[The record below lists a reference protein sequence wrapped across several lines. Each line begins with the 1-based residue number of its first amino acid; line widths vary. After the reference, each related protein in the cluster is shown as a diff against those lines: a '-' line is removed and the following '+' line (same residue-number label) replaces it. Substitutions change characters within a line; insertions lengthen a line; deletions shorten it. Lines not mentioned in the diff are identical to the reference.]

1 MQALYL
7 IYDESLH
14 AESTTVVE
22 RDLVVPR
29 YTRIDHVIGARM
41 ADELRALRSRRGR
54 GLRGFVVPVTSS
66 I

>member
-1 MQALYL
+1 MGATMQALYL

-14 AESTTVVE
+14 AEITAIVE
-22 RDLVVPR
+22 RDMVVPR

-41 ADELRALRSRRGR
+41 AEALRALRDLVMTASR
-54 GLRGFVVPVTSS
+54 V